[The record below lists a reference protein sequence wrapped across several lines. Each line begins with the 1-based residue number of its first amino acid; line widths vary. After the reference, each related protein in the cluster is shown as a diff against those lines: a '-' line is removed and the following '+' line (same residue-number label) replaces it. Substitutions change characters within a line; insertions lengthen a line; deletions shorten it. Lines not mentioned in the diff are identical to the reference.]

1 MRIAIV
7 DDERPAREELRY
19 EIERQYPEADI
30 TMATSGT
37 EILEILAE
45 QAFDLLFL
53 DVNLGDIKGIQ
64 LAPAI
69 RKLHPEMLICLVT
82 AYSEYA
88 VKAFELGIDDYIV
101 KPFQGERLA
110 RILERASAAN
120 ASDSGASGVSGTPS
134 AAAEED
140 ILPHRIPIHQKD
152 RTIYEKPENIVFIET
167 YDRGCRIYTT
177 DDSYYDSH
185 SIGSFEKM
193 LPSFFRIHK
202 SYLVNPEKIRELFL
216 MRKNSFCLRVE
227 GYEDQI
233 LPIARDKLKALREL
247 LEQ

>member
-19 EIERQYPEADI
+19 EIEKQYPEAEI
-30 TMATSGT
+30 MTASSGA
-37 EILEILAE
+37 EMLEILAE
-45 QAFDLLFL
+45 QSFDLLFL
-53 DVNLGDIKGIQ
+53 DVNLGDMKGIE

-110 RILERASAAN
+110 RILERA
-120 ASDSGASGVSGTPS
+120 VP
-134 AAAEED
+134 AEEEA
-140 ILPHRIPIHQKD
+140 LPHRIPIHQKE
-152 RTIYEKPENIVFIET
+152 RTVYEKPENIVFIET
-167 YDRGCRIYTT
+167 YERGCRIYTT
-177 DDSYYDSH
+177 EECYYDSH
-185 SIGSFEKM
+185 SIGSYEKM
-193 LPSFFRIHK
+193 LPAFFRIHK